1 MRLVVTLRNREAVA
15 TGSTGGPAAGVLPD
29 TYRERLIKYIPAEVI
44 VLFVAAYGA
53 TYAVLGTD
61 PFFPRIALWIVLAGL
76 IGTPLYLWKAGQVSD
91 PVQLSISTIGFVVWV
106 FALGV
111 LPISDLPWYNQVV
124 AALVLPVYVFVSPLA
139 EGIPD
144 RW

>member
-1 MRLVVTLRNREAVA
+1 MRLVVTLRNREAVT

-29 TYRERLIKYIPAEVI
+29 TYRERLIKYIPVEVI
-44 VLFVAAYGA
+44 VLFVAAYG
-53 TYAVLGTD
+53 TGYAVLGTD
-61 PFFPRIALWIVLAGL
+61 PLFPRIALWIVLVGI
-76 IGTPLYLWKAGQVSD
+76 IGTPLYLWKAGQVTD
-91 PVQLSISTIGFVVWV
+91 LVQLFISTLGFVLWV

-124 AALVLPVYVFVSPLA
+124 AALVLPVYVFASPLA
-139 EGIPD
+139 VGIPD